1 MSGSNPSTRLPAFSR
16 FGAPT
21 LSAARSASTRR
32 GITLLSPIQVL
43 AAIAA
48 LSFVVNGA
56 LQQFEMQV
64 TGGRVP
70 FYPAVLKVCLL
81 GLFPITLLLRGGR
94 YKSNQRAV
102 VFGLLFFGY
111 LLFDVLF
118 LLFYGN
124 YKVSE
129 ILLGY
134 NTYFSLALLAI
145 VSLLIPLKIRSR
157 HLVISLCLLAVACAV
172 IGLEQYL
179 KNAPILPTE
188 SSDKHFAVQVFSS
201 GTYFN
206 SFSLFEVPKAFA
218 LFFVFISSLLVA
230 MWRRSRYRP
239 IILVLLPASMAMC
252 WIAHART
259 ELVALGWAL
268 IASAYLTFRKSRSF
282 IRWIPIAAFV
292 SGIAVA
298 FVAYFSFSQ
307 ITGVHSFANTSS
319 FVTRILE
326 WRYYVSML
334 RDVGAGKLL
343 FGMGFVE
350 NASLS
355 AINGPLSIDNIYLS
369 VVLDIGLIG
378 LILYL
383 MLAWVLWEEVLSTLK
398 FGATSLHIAVAATMS
413 TFFLMGIFSN
423 APGLIVAYFLLYAI
437 SDDVEPVP
445 IRDQDIS
452 ENPRARAGGGN
463 VGVVRA

>member
-1 MSGSNPSTRLPAFSR
+1 MADSNAPTRLPAFSR
-16 FGAPT
+16 FGVPSLTAAP
-21 LSAARSASTRR
+21 SASTRQ
-32 GITLLSPIQVL
+32 GITLLSPIRVF
-43 AAIAA
+43 AAIAV

-56 LQQFEMQV
+56 PQQLEMLV

-70 FYPAVLKVCLL
+70 VYPAVLKVCLL
-81 GLFPITLLLRGGR
+81 GLFLITLLLRGGR
-94 YKSNQRAV
+94 FKSNQRTV
-102 VFGLLFFGY
+102 VVGLLFFGY

-118 LLFYGN
+118 LHVCAN
-124 YKVSE
+124 YKVNE

-157 HLVISLCLLAVACAV
+157 HLVICLCLLAVACAV

-179 KNAPILPTE
+179 KNAPILPTA
-188 SSDKHFAVQVFSS
+188 SSDRHFAVQVFSN

-218 LFFVFISSLLVA
+218 LFFVFISALFVA
-230 MWRRSRYRP
+230 MWRRHRYRP

-268 IASAYLTFRKSRSF
+268 IVSAYLTFRKSRSV
-282 IRWIPIAAFV
+282 IRWVPIVAFV
-292 SGIAVA
+292 SGIVVA
-298 FVAYFSFSQ
+298 FVAYISFSE
-307 ITGVHSFANTSS
+307 ITGVHSFTNSSS
-319 FVTRILE
+319 FVARILE

-355 AINGPLSIDNIYLS
+355 AINGPVSIDNIYLS
-369 VVLDIGLIG
+369 VILDIGVVG

-383 MLAWVLWEEVLSTLK
+383 MLAWVLWEEVLGTLK
-398 FGATSLHIAVAATMS
+398 FGATSLHIAVAATIS

-423 APGLIVAYFLLYAI
+423 TPGLIVAYFLLYAI
-437 SDDVEPVP
+437 SDAVEPAS
-445 IRDQDIS
+445 IRD
-452 ENPRARAGGGN
+452 
-463 VGVVRA
+463 